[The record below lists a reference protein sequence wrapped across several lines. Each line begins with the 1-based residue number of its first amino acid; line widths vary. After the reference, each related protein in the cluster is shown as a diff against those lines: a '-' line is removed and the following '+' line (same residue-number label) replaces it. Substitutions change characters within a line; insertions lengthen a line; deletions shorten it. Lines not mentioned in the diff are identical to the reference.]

1 MIKSRSQS
9 PDNGMSSGMTSTC
22 EAALTTGASTGLKK
36 NPVKFVKK
44 KSEIIAK
51 GANFAERKWSA
62 RGNIRGNF
70 IFLILHV
77 SDGPGTT
84 KIASSNRGN
93 CGGYLPHL
101 LPGYVSLRMANR
113 FKEHGDLEIE
123 TADKMGFLLRWL
135 LYFRCFCP
143 SM

>member
-1 MIKSRSQS
+1 
-9 PDNGMSSGMTSTC
+9 
-22 EAALTTGASTGLKK
+22 
-36 NPVKFVKK
+36 
-44 KSEIIAK
+44 
-51 GANFAERKWSA
+51 
-62 RGNIRGNF
+62 
-70 IFLILHV
+70 V

-113 FKEHGDLEIE
+113 FKERGDLEIE
-123 TADKMGFLLRWL
+123 TADMMGFLLRWL

-143 SM
+143 SMWRTQTSQNIVAEGYRKSFKLKERVRIF